1 MLKSSKPLQKILNE
15 VFMMSYEKFTAAH
28 SSDLLR
34 ENSAPVTSMVITAF
48 FAAMIFLGIQFFRIP
63 LPAAVGT
70 PFLHFGH
77 IFVMLSVVC
86 LGNKRSAA
94 AAVLGLVI
102 FDLLNGYLHAIP
114 NVFVSAVINC
124 MLTGTL
130 FAALK
135 KKANGNFHKEYIY
148 GVLCAAVYGI
158 SNIVIDFIWSTAE
171 LMLIGNS
178 LPTAITAEISS
189 IPATMI
195 NAGFTVI
202 GIAVLYMP
210 ITTAYNRILRQ

>member
-1 MLKSSKPLQKILNE
+1 ML
-15 VFMMSYEKFTAAH
+15 A
-28 SSDLLR
+28 
-34 ENSAPVTSMVITAF
+34 VI
-48 FAAMIFLGIQFFRIP
+48 
-63 LPAAVGT
+63 
-70 PFLHFGH
+70 
-77 IFVMLSVVC
+77 C
-86 LGNKRSAA
+86 LGNRRSVA

-114 NVFVSAVINC
+114 NVFVSTVINC
-124 MLTGTL
+124 MLSGTL

-135 KKANGNFHKEYIY
+135 KKANGSLHKEYIY

-171 LMLIGNS
+171 LMFIGSS
-178 LPTAITAEISS
+178 LPTAIAAEISS

-202 GIAVLYMP
+202 GIALLYMP
-210 ITTAYNRILRQ
+210 ITTAYNRILRR

>member
-1 MLKSSKPLQKILNE
+1 MN
-15 VFMMSYEKFTAAH
+15 YEKSAAVH
-28 SSDLLR
+28 SATHISPAGT
-34 ENSAPVTSMVITAF
+34 APVASTVITAF
-48 FAAMIFLGIQFFRIP
+48 FAAMIFLGIQSFRIP

-77 IFVMLSVVC
+77 IFVMLAVIC
-86 LGNKRSAA
+86 LGNKRSAL

-124 MLTGTL
+124 MLAGTL

-135 KKANGNFHKEYIY
+135 RKANGSVRREYAC
-148 GVLCAAVYGI
+148 GVLCAVVYGI
-158 SNIVIDFIWSTAE
+158 SNTVVDFAWSVAE
-171 LMLIGNS
+171 LMIVGSS
-178 LPTAITAEISS
+178 LPAALTAEIAS
-189 IPATMI
+189 IPATII

-210 ITTAYNRILRQ
+210 ITTAYNRILHR